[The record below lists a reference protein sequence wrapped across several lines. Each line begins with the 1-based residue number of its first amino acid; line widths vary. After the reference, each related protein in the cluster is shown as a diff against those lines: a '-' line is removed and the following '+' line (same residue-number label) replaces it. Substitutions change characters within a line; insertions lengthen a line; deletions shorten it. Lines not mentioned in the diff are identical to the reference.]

1 MGHNSSQS
9 DSDKTT
15 GSSRP
20 LLSRSNASILLY
32 LIATVVIGLLVG
44 TVLNGLNRLPPYVAT
59 IAGSLGVVIALFSG
73 LLGTLLERS
82 FPKGIWQNANRPFAI
97 TASIL
102 TVILLTVSI
111 LAIPP
116 SSSSLTTKNM
126 VTPTPTPTLTLT
138 ATQTPTPSPTPTPTP
153 TPSPTATP
161 VPIVSS
167 STGTIRGT
175 FFFSFDHGIQV
186 TSGGDVWWDQQTDTI
201 RSMNPLGNAK
211 LINLGIVDFNS
222 ITPTQLQSYI
232 YTTTPIDGN
241 NDPSN
246 QLVTGDVFAVTTNG
260 GNHAKVLV
268 VMYGYNLQIQWVT
281 YQG

>member
-1 MGHNSSQS
+1 MGQYSSKS

-20 LLSRSNASILLY
+20 VLSRSKASILLY

-59 IAGSLGVVIALFSG
+59 IAGSFGVVIALFSG
-73 LLGTLLERS
+73 LLGIILERS
-82 FPKGIWQNANRPFAI
+82 FPKGIWQNANRRFAI

-102 TVILLTVSI
+102 TVVLLTVSI

-116 SSSSLTTKNM
+116 SSPLTTKNM
-126 VTPTPTPTLTLT
+126 VTPTPTHT
-138 ATQTPTPSPTPTPTP
+138 ATQTPTSSPTPTPTP

-186 TSGGDVWWDQQTDTI
+186 TSGGDVWWDQQTDTV

-222 ITPTQLQSYI
+222 ITPTQLQSYTYI
-232 YTTTPIDGN
+232 TTPIDGN

-260 GNHAKVLV
+260 GNYAKVLV

>member
-1 MGHNSSQS
+1 MGQNSSQS

-20 LLSRSNASILLY
+20 LLSHSNASILLY

-59 IAGSLGVVIALFSG
+59 IAGSLGVVIAIFSG
-73 LLGTLLERS
+73 LLGTILERS

-102 TVILLTVSI
+102 TVVLLTVSI

-116 SSSSLTTKNM
+116 SSPSLTTKNM
-126 VTPTPTPTLTLT
+126 VTPTPSL
-138 ATQTPTPSPTPTPTP
+138 
-153 TPSPTATP
+153 TATP

-175 FFFSFDHGIQV
+175 FFFSFDQGIQV

-201 RSMNPLGNAK
+201 RSMDPLGNAK

-222 ITPTQLQSYI
+222 ITPTQLQSYT

-246 QLVTGDVFAVTTNG
+246 QLVTGDVFAVATNG

-281 YQG
+281 FQG